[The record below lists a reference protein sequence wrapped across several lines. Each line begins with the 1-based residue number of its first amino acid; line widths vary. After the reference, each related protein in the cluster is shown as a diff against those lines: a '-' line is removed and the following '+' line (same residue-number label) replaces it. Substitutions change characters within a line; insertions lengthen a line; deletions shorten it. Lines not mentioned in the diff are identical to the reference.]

1 MFYDQF
7 VRFLYFHFS
16 SYFFRRY
23 LRGPKR
29 GLSELFL
36 YREEFSDLYL
46 VVLTTFRAAGFMR
59 RIICYVCPSKRFKR
73 LHARMAYR
81 MFGGGLFFL
90 GGRGLPQMCQIRDE
104 ITLMMCN

>member
-1 MFYDQF
+1 MFYEQF

-59 RIICYVCPSKRFKR
+59 GIICYVCVCVCPSERFER
-73 LHARMAYR
+73 LHVRMAHR
-81 MFGGGLFFL
+81 MFGESLSFFWGG
-90 GGRGLPQMCQIRDE
+90 
-104 ITLMMCN
+104 